1 MTPSLSELCW
11 LWLKHRQQ
19 RAAGVKSS
27 VAWMSIPAHQELIC
41 APVCRN
47 STCHLHNPVNE
58 GIETFK
64 RCEMLI
70 NCPARRWLHKQH
82 DNFNCSFLY
91 KNVRWKEG
99 GGGTRTIR
107 STPSSWLCLW
117 NKIPS
122 RPSILPLWYNLVGIR
137 EVAVDVFHLEGVSV
151 TDLVVSPAV
160 VGCLDHNDIT
170 PRAAEINCISLTRE
184 LPPDQPERQGR
195 AAEPWHTQRRNL

>member
-1 MTPSLSELCW
+1 MNCAGYYLWIVHPVPFKNIDTSRGKQQSSWCVAVLSFDSEAASCERVTRIKGMMMGIAHYLRQSHFNAEQVFEQSKPNVPDREIKRVFMWLLVSLSYADYDSNIGNNAQLVW
-11 LWLKHRQQ
+11 R
-19 RAAGVKSS
+19 G
-27 VAWMSIPAHQELIC
+27 WMSIPAHQELIC

-99 GGGTRTIR
+99 GGGNENHT
-107 STPSSWLCLW
+107 
-117 NKIPS
+117 
-122 RPSILPLWYNLVGIR
+122 
-137 EVAVDVFHLEGVSV
+137 FH
-151 TDLVVSPAV
+151 P
-160 VGCLDHNDIT
+160 
-170 PRAAEINCISLTRE
+170 
-184 LPPDQPERQGR
+184 
-195 AAEPWHTQRRNL
+195 